1 MSQKYRQDINT
12 PLETSVYH
20 WKTEVARRKAR
31 EERQREDSTQIH
43 FGCEEINTSEKRQK
57 WDSITMA
64 ADPRGS
70 LNCRWQNKSAPWL
83 THTYGPC
90 RLYMCFMTGG
100 DDLKPYIVVPV
111 YVQEPCAIAQG
122 ITRLKLN
129 CPPGTPPLAVK
140 LLAQACA
147 HFMEMGVQWLFI
159 SPISSFREKLLAF
172 FAENKVHH
180 GDLGMDRLSTMS
192 WQRYNEGTT
201 WVKLYHDEDYMDYC
215 TLITLPKLDPRQTSM
230 TWEAK
235 DWPLSIFD
243 LGAMLQTRKRWDVVH
258 QRWLRGGK
266 RTKDPKDEQEE
277 DEIRRLAPYN
287 FLYSLFGD
295 GIIVVDTKSLA
306 KFA

>member
-1 MSQKYRQDINT
+1 MGQHHHGSRPARLVELSLAKQI
-12 PLETSVYH
+12 SA
-20 WKTEVARRKAR
+20 VAHTHLRAMQAVHVLYDGRRRFEAVHCGSGVR
-31 EERQREDSTQIH
+31 
-43 FGCEEINTSEKRQK
+43 
-57 WDSITMA
+57 
-64 ADPRGS
+64 PRAVRH
-70 LNCRWQNKSAPWL
+70 C
-83 THTYGPC
+83 
-90 RLYMCFMTGG
+90 
-100 DDLKPYIVVPV
+100 
-111 YVQEPCAIAQG
+111 QG

-159 SPISSFREKLLAF
+159 SPISSFRENLLAF

-192 WQRYNEGTT
+192 RQRYNEGTT

-215 TLITLPKLDPRQTSM
+215 TLITLPKLDSRQTSM